1 MNMHQ
6 GGHFSEVRIKK
17 KICIQTNQQ
26 PEKAFPPKVASNVAY
41 AQPSRSNEKV
51 PGAVQT
57 A

>member
-41 AQPSRSNEKV
+41 CPAFSSNEKV
-51 PGAVQT
+51 PGTVQT